1 MALDTPR
8 ELRSRVM
15 YSVFVRQ
22 YGPEGTFRAVEA
34 DLDRIRALGADI
46 VWLMPIHP
54 IGEARR
60 KGALGSPYA
69 VRDYRA
75 VNPRLGTE
83 ADFRRLTEAIHARGM
98 RCVIDVVYN
107 HTSPDSVLAQSHP
120 EWFYRR
126 PDGSFGSKNGDWSD
140 IIDLDYRNPGL
151 WDYQIDT
158 LCRWARLVDGFRCD
172 VAPLVP
178 LDFWLRA
185 RREVAAVRPGCLW
198 LAESVEPDYLLENRA
213 RGIPCLSDGE
223 LYQAFDVCY
232 DYDVHGDFLAALR
245 GDAPLSA
252 YAAGLCR
259 QEAAYP
265 ENYVKLRFLEN
276 HDRPRIRSLVPDE
289 RALRCW
295 TAFLYFQKGMTLLY
309 NGQEAESAR
318 RPDLFARDP
327 VEWDT
332 GRDLSP
338 LLRRLARLKRH
349 PLLTDGAF
357 RVRDAG
363 NGVLLA
369 EYARDGRRLVGVFST
384 RNETADVSSALPDG
398 DYVNLI
404 DGAPLSVRCGA
415 LPGCGEGAVIDPGP
429 QRI

>member
-404 DGAPLSVRCGA
+404 DGAPLSVRCGG
-415 LPGCGEGAVIDPGP
+415 LSGCGEGAVIDPGP